1 MQQEPI
7 TPNQTPGVNP
17 EPYIPP
23 EPPEEIDPVVTG
35 EGTKKRS
42 GLTSIF
48 STIGI
53 LLAAPL
59 IAMALTAFVFQSY
72 EVDGPSMQQTL
83 QNHDRL
89 IVWKMPRTIS
99 RLTSNTYVPNRG
111 DVIIFVRHDLL
122 EEGGKEKQLIK
133 RVIALPGERVVVR
146 DGKITVYNIEN
157 PGGFDPDLNHEFSSS
172 IQTPTNGE
180 VDLVVPEGEIFACG
194 DNRVNSLDSRVFG
207 TISGHDIIGKMVLRI
222 FPINQFETY

>member
-7 TPNQTPGVNP
+7 TPIQPTGLNP
-17 EPYIPP
+17 EPVLPP
-23 EPPEEIDPVVTG
+23 TPPEEIDPIVTG
-35 EGTKKRS
+35 EGTKERS

-59 IAMALTAFVFQSY
+59 IAVALTAFVFQSY

-99 RLTSNTYVPNRG
+99 RLTNNTYIPKRG

-133 RVIALPGERVVVR
+133 RVVALPGERVVVR
-146 DGKITVYNIEN
+146 DGKITVYNLEN
-157 PGGFDPDLNHEFSSS
+157 PDGFNPDINREFSSS

-180 VDLVVPEGEIFACG
+180 IDLVVPAGEVFACG

-207 TISGHDIIGKMVLRI
+207 PIPGRDIIGKMVLRI
-222 FPINQFETY
+222 FPVNQFKAY